1 MSTIFDELR
10 LEHDAH
16 RRMLDELAKTSGDTP
31 ERRELWRNVRDEL
44 KAHARAEE
52 RAFYAR
58 LIAVR
63 TSQERAT
70 HSIEEH
76 EQINALMDEIDAH
89 DFDSPGW
96 LPALKKLREE
106 VVHHEDEE
114 ETSVFPV
121 AGKVLSA
128 KDKQAL
134 ADEFRAAKQEEVR
147 S

>member
-10 LEHDAH
+10 LEHDSH
-16 RRMLDELAKTSGDTP
+16 RRMLDELAKTSGDSP
-31 ERRELWRNVRDEL
+31 ERRELWRTVRDEL

-76 EQINALMDEIDAH
+76 EQMNDLMDEVDEH
-89 DFDSPGW
+89 DFSSPGW
-96 LPALKKLREE
+96 LPSLKKLREK

-121 AGKVLSA
+121 AGRVLS
-128 KDKQAL
+128 DEEKQAM
-134 ADEFRAAKQEEVR
+134 ADDFRAAKQAEVR
-147 S
+147 R

>member
-31 ERRELWRNVRDEL
+31 ERRELWRNARDEL

-58 LIAVR
+58 LIAVS
-63 TSQERAT
+63 TSQKRAT

-76 EQINALMDEIDAH
+76 EQMNDLMDEVDEH

-96 LPALKKLREE
+96 LPTLKKLRDQ

-128 KDKQAL
+128 KEKQAM
-134 ADEFRAAKQEEVR
+134 ADEFRAAKKEEVR